1 MIPFKSVFNDMTSRD
16 NSKKI
21 RSILR
26 NKKEDGKLIGNDP
39 SFGYMR
45 DSEDKGHLLPNPET
59 AFIVKKIFEM
69 ANDGI
74 NVSDIASYLNDC
86 KYPAPSLYKKKEESK
101 QKFNPIWT
109 VSSVKKDTKKLNVYR

>member
-26 NKKEDGKLIGNDP
+26 NKKEDGKFIGSEP

-45 DSEDKGHLLPNPET
+45 NPEDKGHLLPKLPLLLKRYLKWQ
-59 AFIVKKIFEM
+59 IV
-69 ANDGI
+69 A
-74 NVSDIASYLNDC
+74 
-86 KYPAPSLYKKKEESK
+86 
-101 QKFNPIWT
+101 
-109 VSSVKKDTKKLNVYR
+109 

>member
-16 NSKKI
+16 NSKKV

-26 NKKEDGKLIGNDP
+26 NKKEIGKFIGSEP

-45 DSEDKGHLLPNPET
+45 DPEDKGHLLPNPET

-69 ANDGI
+69 AKWQMMEQ
-74 NVSDIASYLNDC
+74 V
-86 KYPAPSLYKKKEESK
+86 
-101 QKFNPIWT
+101 
-109 VSSVKKDTKKLNVYR
+109 